1 MERKLKLSLLALL
14 ASLLMVG
21 CAGAATRE
29 DSAKA
34 QADSRAEP
42 KIASQNTKPLIVA
55 DFSGCTD
62 ENNLGGQ
69 MGAAYNAPDSLTES
83 YVDEAGRGC
92 VAKLSYN
99 IKGWSAFW
107 MKLQG
112 VDLSPYRSL
121 AFDIRADPSPGIP
134 TQMKLEL
141 KRANGA
147 EVSIEYVSGIES
159 TWKTMSINLADFKS
173 PGYAKPLTTLSEMEE
188 LVFTFEAAKSGGQ
201 GVVYLDNIS
210 FR

>member
-1 MERKLKLSLLALL
+1 MKPKLKLSLILL
-14 ASLLMVG
+14 IAGLFVIG
-21 CAGAATRE
+21 CAGAATKE
-29 DSAKA
+29 KSANAPLDNSAA
-34 QADSRAEP
+34 QKTENA
-42 KIASQNTKPLIVA
+42 NTPPLLVA
-55 DFSGCTD
+55 DFSGCASH
-62 ENNLGGQ
+62 NNLGGQ
-69 MGAAYNAPDSLTES
+69 MGAAYNTPDSLVES

-121 AFDIRADPSPGIP
+121 VFDIRADPSRIP
-134 TQMKLEL
+134 SQMKVEL

-147 EVSIEYVSGIES
+147 EVSVKYISEIKS
-159 TWKTMSINLADFKS
+159 TWQTMSVNLTDFES
-173 PGYAKPLTTLSEMEE
+173 SGYTAPLSSLAEMEE